1 MNTTCSHRWQAVL
14 LGAVLAS
21 TLSAGP
27 VTAVMLHDP
36 VLPPPSAAT
45 HAPTSRPC
53 WLSRVGTLFV
63 RCDNLTGNAVQAPRW
78 VAQRSQ
84 APYDAVT
91 AGSSTDFLLAGPVA
105 TATGVYVDAGVKTMS
120 LTNGL
125 ISLHASVFKLEA
137 NWPTTFSR

>member
-1 MNTTCSHRWQAVL
+1 MYRPEALRKQRPHPVPVAHDGLSVAEGTNRYLTKRRTTAMNTTYSHRWQAVL

-36 VLPPPSAAT
+36 VLPPPSAAA

-63 RCDNLTGNAVQAPRW
+63 RCDNVTGNAVQAPRW

-84 APYDAVT
+84 APYDA
-91 AGSSTDFLLAGPVA
+91 
-105 TATGVYVDAGVKTMS
+105 
-120 LTNGL
+120 
-125 ISLHASVFKLEA
+125 
-137 NWPTTFSR
+137 